1 MSTPRTQGWYWKTH
15 GDEYNKRSMA
25 DIDKFI
31 GWDTL
36 MNLIEECEQ
45 TKYKPS
51 PAWDN
56 DMDPF
61 DYKNRLIKR
70 DQALIATLFL
80 TGGRV
85 NEVVPLRK
93 NQFEIH
99 PLSLQV
105 RGMRVLKRY
114 KKLSHTVDE
123 QGRKHYETETIVV
136 TRGVI
141 PINYAEPLVPILLE
155 YLKTVDDYLFPSPH
169 LKRDHINDSRAYQ
182 IVTRIGKRLGVEVWP
197 HWFRSQR
204 ASQLATEYSFDIQ
217 VLADWFK
224 WSKLDT
230 ARIYTKLD
238 PSSYEKIYTTKN
250 TEQQTTTPN
259 MQDIIAEN
267 RAYREKYG
275 EINDETPNPI
285 KGYIPNL

>member
-1 MSTPRTQGWYWKTH
+1 MSTPRTRGWYWKDH
-15 GDEYNKRSMA
+15 IDEYNKRSMS
-25 DIDKFI
+25 DIDRFI

-36 MNLIEECEQ
+36 MMLIEECEH

-51 PAWDN
+51 PAWDI
-56 DMDPF
+56 DPF
-61 DYKNRLIKR
+61 DYSNRLINR

-105 RGMRVLKRY
+105 RNMRILKRY

-123 QGRKHYETETIVV
+123 QGHKHYETETIAA
-136 TRGVI
+136 TRGIV
-141 PINYAEPLVPILLE
+141 PINYAEPLVPVLLK

-169 LKRDHINDSRAYQ
+169 QKRDHISDTRAYQ
-182 IVTRIGKRLGVEVWP
+182 IVTKIGKRLGVEVWN

-204 ASQLATEYSFDIQ
+204 ASQLATEYSFD
-217 VLADWFK
+217 LHRLSDWFK
-224 WSKLDT
+224 WTQLDT

-238 PSSYEKIYTTKN
+238 PSSYEKIYTDIN

-259 MQDIIAEN
+259 IQDLLAEIQ
-267 RAYREKYG
+267 AYREKYG
-275 EINDETPNPI
+275 AINDGIPNPI
-285 KGYIPNL
+285 